1 MQRVQ
6 EDRVRSRY
14 ASGLV
19 RTIDLMCPHCRSLA
33 TFECGPWQEHGRRIT
48 ASEATCSDC
57 DQAILLVQL
66 LEPGGTCVPGGLHAD
81 PPSPAR
87 DPMAHAEHLA
97 ALSPALARTYESA
110 LKLYNQ
116 GDWGPSAL
124 IVRHLLSGLCAQLL
138 GDDTREHPLAQQ
150 LDALPTRLDLARPLT
165 EIGPMFAPAGAFG
178 RHFDDEGS
186 IDQAL
191 AEQLLDLMEHV
202 VRYAVVLPATTTELK
217 SRIASAPVPIR
228 RGSSGI
234 A

>member
-1 MQRVQ
+1 MQRIR

-19 RTIDLMCPHCRSLA
+19 RAVDLMCPHCRYLA
-33 TFECGPWQEHGRRIT
+33 TFECGPWQEHGRRVT
-48 ASEATCSDC
+48 ASEATCSNC
-57 DQAILLVQL
+57 DQEILLLQL
-66 LEPGGTCVPGGLHAD
+66 LEPGGACAADGLYAD
-81 PPSPAR
+81 PPSLAR

-124 IVRHLLSGLCAQLL
+124 IVRHLLGGLCTHLL
-138 GDDTREHPLAQQ
+138 GEDTREHPLVQQ
-150 LDALPTRLDLARPLT
+150 LDALPARLDLARPLT
-165 EIGPMFAPAGAFG
+165 DIGPMFAATGAFG

-191 AEQLLDLMEHV
+191 AEQLLDLMEHI
-202 VRYAVVLPATTTELK
+202 VRYAVVMPATTTELRG
-217 SRIASAPVPIR
+217 RIASAPVPIR
-228 RGSSGI
+228 RSGSG
-234 A
+234 AA